1 MAYTSIVLDIIITL
15 IVLMY
20 SVVICAA
27 VVAVIDHRSKKAKPV
42 NPFRQFKDWQIRN
55 IVKLQ
60 LLALALALLAGCAT
74 TDSPRPWSAVVDEHQ
89 RQQRQGDPITHES
102 DVIRIIQINL
112 W

>member
-1 MAYTSIVLDIIITL
+1 MATTSIILDLIITL
-15 IVLMY
+15 VVLMY
-20 SVVICAA
+20 SIVLYSAA
-27 VVAVIDHRSKKAKPV
+27 FAVIVHRNKKAKPG

-55 IVKLQ
+55 IIKLQ
-60 LLALALALLAGCAT
+60 LLVVGIVLLAGCAT

-102 DVIRIIQINL
+102 DVLRINL